1 MVDFAELAR
10 QYQGQRYG
18 DPYMGSDMTED
29 GNLKLQSDSVTNQ
42 PEPVVAPAPVN
53 QYQQQAEHLAM
64 GVPMEGSPFTNP
76 VTGQME
82 QPMAPVAPEQAVQ
95 EQPAPDEMAALRPAQ
110 VAPAQDY
117 NAYIASQESGA
128 DPNVGYHYP
137 ANAQGQR
144 KSTAYGTYGIT
155 APAYR
160 DIQMADPYFRG
171 KDITTLSPDDQARA
185 NTAYRNVQTGQ
196 LKALGLEPTEENIRG
211 AQLLGAGGLKRYM
224 DTGTFSNQAA
234 RANGG

>member
-1 MVDFAELAR
+1 MGAMDPA
-10 QYQGQRYG
+10 GQAKHE
-18 DPYMGSDMTED
+18 SA
-29 GNLKLQSDSVTNQ
+29 S
-42 PEPVVAPAPVN
+42 
-53 QYQQQAEHLAM
+53 
-64 GVPMEGSPFTNP
+64 
-76 VTGQME
+76 
-82 QPMAPVAPEQAVQ
+82 MAPVAPEQAVQ

-171 KDITTLSPDDQARA
+171 KPITALTPEDQARA
-185 NTAYRNVQTGQ
+185 NSIGSRAHRRKYSWRSITGCWWI
-196 LKALGLEPTEENIRG
+196 KT
-211 AQLLGAGGLKRYM
+211 LLGHRHV
-224 DTGTFSNQAA
+224 
-234 RANGG
+234 